1 MADFEHGGR
10 LPVHV
15 HFVMDEFANG
25 TQLLDD
31 YIGQGHK
38 GRMMNVLLRI
48 YDSEIWNLQVE
59 KGIKL
64 WYNAL

>member
-1 MADFEHGGR
+1 
-10 LPVHV
+10 
-15 HFVMDEFANG
+15 
-25 TQLLDD
+25 
-31 YIGQGHK
+31 
-38 GRMMNVLLRI
+38 MMNVLLRI